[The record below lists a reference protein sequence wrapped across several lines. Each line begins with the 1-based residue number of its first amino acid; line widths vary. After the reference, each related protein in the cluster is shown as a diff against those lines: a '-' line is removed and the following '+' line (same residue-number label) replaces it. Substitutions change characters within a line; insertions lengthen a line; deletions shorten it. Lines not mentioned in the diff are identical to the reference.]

1 MDLSCR
7 LCFNV
12 MGIRIIRTIRVKIRI
27 LRPKLL
33 KKTLYNSTRLLIM
46 GPMMTA
52 FQMSP
57 ITATV

>member
-1 MDLSCR
+1 MAFNWR

-12 MGIRIIRTIRVKIRI
+12 IGIMINRTISVNIRM
-27 LRPKLL
+27 LMPKLL
-33 KKTLYNSTRLLIM
+33 KNMLYNSTRLLTM

-57 ITATV
+57 ITSTV